1 MSGNQTIKLTPQ
13 ELRAQSQAL
22 EQISEQYRSVLRN
35 TDRVLKRVNSNWSY
49 RLANNFTTK
58 IHSVSKAS
66 ENLVTMLAQSAEA
79 ARSASESF
87 TTVDAQLAKYV
98 GGNSPS
104 SDKGQT
110 NVVNQ
115 KKEKDST
122 QKDKWYT
129 KLFDFF
135 GSFGIIG
142 VTTEFILNGTVGED
156 EMTTGKSLLD
166 LIGNIAQT
174 GAKIFDGKEIQLLGL
189 QSTVDAIG
197 FRENLAMQFEK
208 FKINS
213 SYNSVNL
220 TGAEK
225 AANNIAAA
233 AKWGGVALTGVS
245 KFIGNYDEYNGDY
258 KNWRMYLETIG
269 ETVVSVGTGVLA
281 TAAVG
286 AVLGAGASAVVVG
299 TIGTGV
305 VMVANWAVEKIS
317 GKNISELVSDTV
329 IDAVQDGVKAIGNG
343 IKSAGKAIA
352 SWFK

>member
-1 MSGNQTIKLTPQ
+1 MNGNQTIKLTPQ
-13 ELRAQSQAL
+13 ELRTQSQAL

-49 RLANNFTTK
+49 RLANNFATK

-79 ARSASESF
+79 ARSAGESF

-98 GGNSPS
+98 GGGSLS
-104 SDKGQT
+104 SSEGQT
-110 NVVNQ
+110 NVVNPEKQ
-115 KKEKDST
+115 KDST

-129 KLFDFF
+129 KLFEFF
-135 GSFGIIG
+135 GVFGIAG
-142 VTTEFILNGTVGED
+142 ATTEFILNGAFGGD
-156 EMTTGKSLLD
+156 EFATGKSLLD
-166 LIGNIAQT
+166 LIGNVAKT
-174 GAKIFDGKEIQLLGL
+174 GAKIFDGKEFHLLGL
-189 QSTVDAIG
+189 NSTVDAIG
-197 FRENLAMQFEK
+197 FRKNLAMQLEK

-213 SYNSVNL
+213 SNNSVNL

-225 AANNIAAA
+225 VGNNIAAV

-245 KFIGNYDEYNGDY
+245 KFIGNYDEYNGDF

-269 ETVVSVGTGVLA
+269 ETAVSVGTGVLA

-286 AVLGAGASAVVVG
+286 AVLGPGAPVVLVG
-299 TIGTGV
+299 AIGTGV
-305 VMVANWAVEKIS
+305 VMAANWAVKEIS
-317 GKNISELVSDTV
+317 GKDLSELVSDTV
-329 IDAVQDGVKAIGNG
+329 IDAVQGGVKAIGNG

>member
-1 MSGNQTIKLTPQ
+1 MNGNQTIKLTPQ
-13 ELRAQSQAL
+13 ELRTQSQAL

-49 RLANNFTTK
+49 RLANNFATK

-87 TTVDAQLAKYV
+87 TTVDAQLAKYI
-98 GGNSPS
+98 GGETGEKS
-104 SDKGQT
+104 GQT

-115 KKEKDST
+115 EEEKDST

-129 KLFDFF
+129 KFFDFF

-142 VTTEFILNGTVGED
+142 ATTEFILNGTVGGD
-156 EMTTGKSLLD
+156 EITTGKSLLD
-166 LIGNIAQT
+166 LIGNVAKT
-174 GAKIFDGKEIQLLGL
+174 GAKIFDGKEFHLFGL
-189 QSTVDAIG
+189 NSTVDAIG
-197 FRENLAMQFEK
+197 FRKNLAMQLEK

-213 SYNSVNL
+213 SNNSVNL

-225 AANNIAAA
+225 AANNISAV

-245 KFIGNYDEYNGDY
+245 KFIGNYEEYNGDY

-269 ETVVSVGTGVLA
+269 ETAVSVGTGVLA

-286 AVLGAGASAVVVG
+286 AVLGPGAPVVLVG
-299 TIGTGV
+299 AIGTGV
-305 VMVANWAVEKIS
+305 VMAANWAVKEIS
-317 GKNISELVSDTV
+317 GKDLSELVSDTV
-329 IDAVQDGVKAIGNG
+329 IDAVQGGVKAIGNG

>member
-1 MSGNQTIKLTPQ
+1 MNGNQTIKLTPQ
-13 ELRAQSQAL
+13 ELRTQSQAL

-35 TDRVLKRVNSNWSY
+35 TDRVLKRVNGNWSY
-49 RLANNFTTK
+49 RLANNFATK

-87 TTVDAQLAKYV
+87 TTVDAQLAKYI
-98 GGNSPS
+98 GGNRPS
-104 SDKGQT
+104 SGKGQT

-115 KKEKDST
+115 EEEKDST

-129 KLFDFF
+129 KFFDFF

-142 VTTEFILNGTVGED
+142 ATTEFILNGTVGGD
-156 EMTTGKSLLD
+156 EIATGKSLLD
-166 LIGNIAQT
+166 LIGNIAKT

-208 FKINS
+208 FNINS

-225 AANNIAAA
+225 AANNISAV

-245 KFIGNYDEYNGDY
+245 KFIGNYEEYNGDY

-286 AVLGAGASAVVVG
+286 AVLGAGAPAVLVG
-299 TIGTGV
+299 AIGTGV
-305 VMVANWAVEKIS
+305 VMAANWAVEKIS

-329 IDAVQDGVKAIGNG
+329 IDAVQDRVKAIGNG